1 MTIFL
6 ADFLD
11 CLMVILK
18 KMDYNPLPNSRN
30 DLSTLQ
36 FGIGGPVICSQ
47 IIDDVIEILLGS
59 QSDELKLGILRGNQS
74 GII

>member
-18 KMDYNPLPNSRN
+18 KTDYNQLPNSRN

-36 FGIGGPVICSQ
+36 FDVGGPVICSQ
-47 IIDDVIEILLGS
+47 IIDDAIEILLGS